1 MAVPSSEHGF
11 WEMKKGKL
19 LMSLPLLILRLFGF
33 AGTLFTVALARQS
46 FLGALLF
53 TWFQVKRVALDF
65 LNNVLLLDFTF
76 ETAQSAFQG
85 FSVLDMDFCQNRL
98 TCLLR

>member
-1 MAVPSSEHGF
+1 
-11 WEMKKGKL
+11 
-19 LMSLPLLILRLFGF
+19 
-33 AGTLFTVALARQS
+33 
-46 FLGALLF
+46 
-53 TWFQVKRVALDF
+53 
-65 LNNVLLLDFTF
+65 LLDFTF